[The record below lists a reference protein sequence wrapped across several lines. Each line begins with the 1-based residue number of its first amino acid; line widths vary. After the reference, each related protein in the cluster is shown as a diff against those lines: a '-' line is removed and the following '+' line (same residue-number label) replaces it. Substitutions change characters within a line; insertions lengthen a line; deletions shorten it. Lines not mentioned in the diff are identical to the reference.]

1 MEARSRSI
9 AQRKK
14 GDVAENRDRHN
25 RAMPQSSQGNREAR
39 SCPSDTVH
47 SSIHSFIHRC
57 IHPSTSTPFVVLHS
71 SVYPPLIRH
80 KMTNKNNNPLFE
92 VEFLLVDYELMKH
105 CRILCLTNQ
114 MGGFTFFVDILRT

>member
-47 SSIHSFIHRC
+47 SSIHSFIDVFIRPLRPHSSYY
-57 IHPSTSTPFVVLHS
+57 IHPCT
-71 SVYPPLIRH
+71 PPLIRH

-92 VEFLLVDYELMKH
+92 VEFLLVDYELMKR